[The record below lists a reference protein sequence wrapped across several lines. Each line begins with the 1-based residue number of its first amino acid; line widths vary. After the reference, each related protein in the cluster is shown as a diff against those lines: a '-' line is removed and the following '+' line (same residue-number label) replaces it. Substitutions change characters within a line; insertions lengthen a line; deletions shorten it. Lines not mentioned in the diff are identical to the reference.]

1 MVAAAMGGASLC
13 ASLSLSIAASLSGDE
28 DTKDKKDTKDT
39 KDKKDKI
46 KLPKGRYVRLTFD
59 DVTGKSLK
67 WVLLVS
73 ELKVY
78 GKDGTTNLAL
88 NKPTE
93 VSGLHSA
100 QLPAAAGV
108 DGDPDTFFHSLTA
121 TDVDFFEVDL
131 GEEVEISKIE
141 ILNVGE
147 DKRMA
152 AGGPDGPGDKGAH
165 IEIKDADKTVVK
177 KTDPIKKIAKKYT
190 YDFNVKTPK
199 WA

>member
-1 MVAAAMGGASLC
+1 MALIAAAIAGASLC
-13 ASLSLSIAASLSGDE
+13 ASMSSSIAAALMDDE
-28 DTKDKKDTKDT
+28 DPKKPTGSKDT
-39 KDKKDKI
+39 I

-67 WVLLVS
+67 WVLIVS

-108 DGDPDTFFHSLTA
+108 DGNVDTFFHSLTA

-141 ILNVGE
+141 VFNAGT
-147 DKRMA
+147 DNRMA
-152 AGGPDGPGDKGAH
+152 AGGPGGPGDKGAH

-177 KTDPIKKIAKKYT
+177 KTDPIKKIANKYT